1 MVRGISRAL
10 ILFGFVTAL
19 TGCASSID
27 RMDSTKATGGTAFTQ
42 ALTEEYRAFVAEE
55 KAEYDWSTAR
65 HFARKGLSAAD
76 GEMVMPEGAG
86 SAEDL
91 TGARS
96 RLVQALDGGA
106 RDSNPTVAA
115 KAQRA
120 FDCWVHESKEKL
132 GDQHLAPCRDE
143 FLQAIGELEAKPQAE
158 AAPAPQAPAPAPA
171 PSTYTV
177 LFDWNRA
184 DINAAGATVL
194 DRVLADAKSKSATTN
209 ISATG
214 YADSSGSEDY
224 NQKLSL
230 KRADAVREYLIK
242 NGMPAEQITVSGRGE
257 ADPAVPTA
265 PNTREPANRRVEIIL
280 Q

>member
-1 MVRGISRAL
+1 MNSV
-10 ILFGFVTAL
+10 
-19 TGCASSID
+19 
-27 RMDSTKATGGTAFTQ
+27 KATGGTAFTQ

-55 KAEYDWSTAR
+55 KAEYDWSTAK
-65 HFARKGLSAAD
+65 HFASKGLSAAD

-91 TGARS
+91 NGARS

-106 RDSNPTVAA
+106 RDSNPAVAA

-120 FDCWVHESKEKL
+120 FDCWVHEAKEKL

-143 FLQAIGELEAKPQAE
+143 FLQAVGELEAKPQAE
-158 AAPAPQAPAPAPA
+158 AAPAPQAPAPAPS

-184 DINAAGATVL
+184 DVNTAGASVL
-194 DRVLADAKSKSATTN
+194 DRVLADAKSKSATTTSPQPAMP
-209 ISATG
+209 IAPAARTTT
-214 YADSSGSEDY
+214 E
-224 NQKLSL
+224 KLSL
-230 KRADAVREYLIK
+230 KRADVVREYLIK
-242 NGMPAEQITVSGRGE
+242 GGMPAEQITVSGRGE

>member
-1 MVRGISRAL
+1 M
-10 ILFGFVTAL
+10 
-19 TGCASSID
+19 
-27 RMDSTKATGGTAFTQ
+27 
-42 ALTEEYRAFVAEE
+42 
-55 KAEYDWSTAR
+55 
-65 HFARKGLSAAD
+65 
-76 GEMVMPEGAG
+76 
-86 SAEDL
+86 
-91 TGARS
+91 
-96 RLVQALDGGA
+96 
-106 RDSNPTVAA
+106 
-115 KAQRA
+115 
-120 FDCWVHESKEKL
+120 HEAKEKL